1 MNSTMTRRNFVA
13 GTATAAAAAVAA
25 SAITAETAQA
35 TTGTP
40 APGDIPAWLG
50 EEPADGDIAN
60 TLETDVLIVGAG
72 NGGMAA
78 AATASD
84 AGVDFLVAEQFD
96 TVQDTRHWIGAVNS
110 TYTAEAGAEVDVARL
125 QYELARYAS
134 FFLVAEQFDTVQ
146 DTRHWIGAVNSTY
159 TAEAGAEV
167 DVARLQYELARYA
180 SFKCDMDLQRMWID
194 ESAEM
199 VEWIA
204 GIYEPA
210 GGHCVCDADMGPDM
224 DPANTTGNYVGPIQ
238 HMFYD
243 ADGSRNGIPARNE
256 LLQSYIEEA
265 GNGDKLLWNHT
276 LLKLV
281 HTDGKVTG
289 AIFETDDGN
298 VQINAKIVILATGGY
313 PANADMVNALAPII
327 PQCVTAVSYSPKD
340 RGEGIKAAIWAGAV
354 KDTEAAPMIF
364 NRGAVLPGVDCG
376 YVDGQ
381 FPGTIGQLN
390 YGSQPFMKVNRDG
403 KRFFNESSP
412 YDFNCFAASLQK
424 GGVWCSVFD
433 ANMVEDIMRFHCDGC
448 AKITAQQLSSGKP
461 IDEVYA
467 KYLEDGIMIKA
478 DTIEELADKLGFD
491 CDGCAKITA
500 QQLSS
505 GKPIDE
511 VYAKYLEDGIMIKAD
526 TIEELA
532 DKLGFEGDAED
543 AFLAQVD
550 QYNQYYDNQLDE
562 QFHKEAYRL
571 SAIRTAPFYGT
582 WFGGSLLT
590 TCDGVRINAE
600 CQADNQLDEQF
611 HKEAY
616 RLSAIRTAP
625 FYGTWFGGSLLTTCD
640 GVRINAEC
648 QALDADCNV
657 IDGLYVIGD
666 CSGSYFSGNYPEY
679 VIGAAL
685 GRTLTQGRHVV
696 RKFAGEL

>member
-1 MNSTMTRRNFVA
+1 MNTTMTRRNFVA
-13 GTATAAAAAVAA
+13 GTAAAAATAAVAGSMA
-25 SAITAETAQA
+25 TESAQA
-35 TTGTP
+35 ATGTP
-40 APGDIPAWLG
+40 VPGITPDWLG
-50 EEPADGDIAN
+50 GEPADGDIAN

-110 TYTAEAGAEVDVARL
+110 TYTAEAD
-125 QYELARYAS
+125 
-134 FFLVAEQFDTVQ
+134 
-146 DTRHWIGAVNSTY
+146 
-159 TAEAGAEV
+159 AEV

-180 SFKCDMDLQRMWID
+180 SFKCDMDLQKMWMD

-199 VEWIA
+199 VEWVA
-204 GIYEPA
+204 SIYEPA
-210 GGHCVCDADMGPDM
+210 GGHCVCDADMGPDI
-224 DPANTTGNYVGPIQ
+224 DPTSPTGNYIPPVQ

-243 ADGSRNGIPARNE
+243 AEGKRSGIPARNE
-256 LLQSYIEEA
+256 LFQTYIEDA
-265 GNGDKLLWNHT
+265 GNGDKFLWNHT
-276 LLKLV
+276 LVKLV

-289 AIFETDDGN
+289 AIFETDNGN
-298 VQINAKIVILATGGY
+298 VQVNAQIVILATGGY
-313 PANADMVNALAPII
+313 PANPDMVNALAPIV

-340 RGEGIKAAIWAGAV
+340 RGAGIKAAIWAGAV
-354 KDTEAAPMIF
+354 KDTECAPMIF
-364 NRGAVLPGVDCG
+364 NRGAVAPGVDCG

-412 YDFNCFAASLQK
+412 YDFNCFAASLQR

-433 ANMVEDIMRFHCDGC
+433 ANMVEDVMRFHCDGC

-467 KYLEDGIMIKA
+467 QYLEDGIMMKA
-478 DTIEELADKLGFD
+478 DTL
-491 CDGCAKITA
+491 
-500 QQLSS
+500 
-505 GKPIDE
+505 
-511 VYAKYLEDGIMIKAD
+511 
-526 TIEELA
+526 EELA
-532 DKLGFEGDAED
+532 DKLGFEGDAKD

-562 QFHKEAYRL
+562 QFHK
-571 SAIRTAPFYGT
+571 
-582 WFGGSLLT
+582 
-590 TCDGVRINAE
+590 
-600 CQADNQLDEQF
+600 Q
-611 HKEAY
+611 AY

-685 GRTLTQGRHVV
+685 GRTLTEGRHVV
-696 RKFAGEL
+696 RKFAGEI

>member
-1 MNSTMTRRNFVA
+1 MNTTMTRRNFVA
-13 GTATAAAAAVAA
+13 GTAAAAATAAVAGSMA
-25 SAITAETAQA
+25 TESAQA
-35 TTGTP
+35 ATGTP
-40 APGDIPAWLG
+40 ASGITPDWLG
-50 EEPADGDIAN
+50 EEPADGDIAS

-72 NGGMAA
+72 NGGMVA

-84 AGVDFLVAEQFD
+84 LGVDFLVAEQFD

-110 TYTAEAGAEVDVARL
+110 TYTAEAD
-125 QYELARYAS
+125 
-134 FFLVAEQFDTVQ
+134 
-146 DTRHWIGAVNSTY
+146 
-159 TAEAGAEV
+159 AEV

-180 SFKCDMDLQRMWID
+180 SFKCDMDLQKMWMD

-199 VEWIA
+199 VEWVA

-210 GGHCVCDADMGPDM
+210 GGHCVCDADMGPDI
-224 DPANTTGNYVGPIQ
+224 DPTSPTGNYIPPVQ

-243 ADGSRNGIPARNE
+243 AEGKRSGIPARNE

-265 GNGDKLLWNHT
+265 GNGDKFLWNHT
-276 LLKLV
+276 LVKLV
-281 HTDGKVTG
+281 HTDGTVTG
-289 AIFETDDGN
+289 AIFETDNGN
-298 VQINAKIVILATGGY
+298 VQVNAQIVILATGGY
-313 PANADMVNALAPII
+313 PANPDMVNALAPIV

-340 RGEGIKAAIWAGAV
+340 RGAGIKAAIWAGAV
-354 KDTEAAPMIF
+354 KDTECAPMIF
-364 NRGAVLPGVDCG
+364 NRGAVAPGVDCG

-381 FPGTIGQLN
+381 FPGTVGQLN

-433 ANMVEDIMRFHCDGC
+433 ANMVEDVMRFHCDGC

-461 IDEVYA
+461 IGEVYA
-467 KYLEDGIMIKA
+467 QYLEDGIMIKA
-478 DTIEELADKLGFD
+478 DTL
-491 CDGCAKITA
+491 
-500 QQLSS
+500 
-505 GKPIDE
+505 
-511 VYAKYLEDGIMIKAD
+511 
-526 TIEELA
+526 EELA
-532 DKLGFEGDAED
+532 DKLGFEGDAKD

-550 QYNQYYDNQLDE
+550 QYNQYY
-562 QFHKEAYRL
+562 
-571 SAIRTAPFYGT
+571 
-582 WFGGSLLT
+582 
-590 TCDGVRINAE
+590 
-600 CQADNQLDEQF
+600 DNQLDEQF

-685 GRTLTQGRHVV
+685 GRTLTEGRHVV
-696 RKFAGEL
+696 RKFAGEI

>member
-1 MNSTMTRRNFVA
+1 MNNAMTRRNFVA
-13 GTATAAAAAVAA
+13 GSAAAAALTAGAV
-25 SAITAETAQA
+25 SAETALAAA
-35 TTGTP
+35 TGMP
-40 APGDIPAWLG
+40 APGDIPTWLG

-60 TLETDVLIVGAG
+60 TLETDVLIIGAG

-84 AGVDFLVAEQFD
+84 LGVDFLVAEQFD

-110 TYTAEAGAEVDVARL
+110 K
-125 QYELARYAS
+125 
-134 FFLVAEQFDTVQ
+134 F
-146 DTRHWIGAVNSTY
+146 

-180 SFKCDMDLQRMWID
+180 SFKCDMDLQKMWMD

-199 VEWIA
+199 VEWVA
-204 GIYEPA
+204 GIYEGVDA
-210 GGHCVCDADMGPDM
+210 HCVCDADMGSDM
-224 DPANTTGNYVGPIQ
+224 DVTSPTGNYIPPMQ

-243 ADGSRNGIPARNE
+243 AEGSRSGIPARNE
-256 LLQSYIEEA
+256 LLQTHVEEA
-265 GNGDKLLWNHT
+265 GNADKFLWNHT
-276 LLKLV
+276 LIKLV
-281 HTDGKVTG
+281 HANGKVTG
-289 AIFETDDGN
+289 AIFETDEGN
-298 VQINAKIVILATGGY
+298 VQVNAQIVILATGGY
-313 PANADMVNALAPII
+313 PSNPDMVNALAPII

-340 RGEGIKAAIWAGAV
+340 RGDGIKAAIWAGAV
-354 KDTEAAPMIF
+354 KDTECAPMIF
-364 NRGAVLPGVDCG
+364 NRGAVAPGVDCG
-376 YVDGQ
+376 YVDGK

-433 ANMVEDIMRFHCDGC
+433 ANMVEDVMRFHCDGC

-467 KYLEDGIMIKA
+467 QQLEDGIM
-478 DTIEELADKLGFD
+478 
-491 CDGCAKITA
+491 
-500 QQLSS
+500 
-505 GKPIDE
+505 
-511 VYAKYLEDGIMIKAD
+511 MKAD

-532 DKLGFEGDAED
+532 DKLGFEGEAKD

-600 CQADNQLDEQF
+600 CQA
-611 HKEAY
+611 
-616 RLSAIRTAP
+616 
-625 FYGTWFGGSLLTTCD
+625 
-640 GVRINAEC
+640 
-648 QALDADCNV
+648 LDANCDV

-679 VIGAAL
+679 AIGAAL
-685 GRTLTQGRHVV
+685 GRTLTEGRHIV